1 MARSRNNQRGNQ
13 SIDLIRPAT
22 IEDAFYVASHLQED
36 DHKELEG
43 LGHTNM
49 SLALSISVLT
59 SDVSVTFLNPKGD
72 LCGIAGVS
80 RTDAHCGAIW
90 MLTTPHVRPY
100 PKLFFK
106 EAKRWVDQITSYD
119 VLHNIADPRNYLHMK
134 LLHMLGFK
142 KLMYRSVGPD
152 NLTYVE
158 FAKLT
163 KCVMSQSQL
172 LPSAQSVQV

>member
-1 MARSRNNQRGNQ
+1 MRICKKLINKAGHLDAIWVANN
-13 SIDLIRPAT
+13 
-22 IEDAFYVASHLQED
+22 LQED
-36 DHKELEG
+36 DKQELLG
-43 LGHTNM
+43 LGHTNLEHAVTM
-49 SLALSISVLT
+49 SVLL
-59 SDVSVTFLNPKGD
+59 SDHPVTFWNPRGMI
-72 LCGIAGVS
+72 CGVAGVS

-106 EAKRWVDQITSYD
+106 EAKKWVEQQTSYEM
-119 VLHNIADPRNYLHMK
+119 LHNIADPRNKLHMK

-142 KLMYRSVGPD
+142 KLMYVTTQT

-163 KCVMSQSQL
+163 KSCVFPL
-172 LPSAQSVQV
+172 APLR

>member
-1 MARSRNNQRGNQ
+1 MARIIQHQR
-13 SIDLIRPAT
+13 SDETVSLIRPAT
-22 IEDAFYVASHLQED
+22 LEDAFYVAANLQID
-36 DHKELEG
+36 DQNEMEG
-43 LGHTNM
+43 LGHTSIM
-49 SLALSISVLT
+49 ALPFSVIT
-59 SDVSVTFLNPKGD
+59 SDISVTFVNPQGD

-119 VLHNIADPRNYLHMK
+119 VLHNIADPRNTLHMK

-142 KLMYRSVGPD
+142 KLMYRTVGPN

-163 KCVMSQSQL
+163 KCVMLQSQL
-172 LPSAQSVQV
+172 LPSVQ

>member
-1 MARSRNNQRGNQ
+1 MISKQ
-13 SIDLIRPAT
+13 LIHT
-22 IEDAFYVASHLQED
+22 ASHLDAIYVANNLQEED
-36 DHKELEG
+36 RQELIG
-43 LGHTNM
+43 LGHNN
-49 SLALSISVLT
+49 LEHAIVLSVDL
-59 SDVSVTFLNPKGD
+59 SDNPVTFWNPDGMI
-72 LCGIAGVS
+72 CGVAGVS

-106 EAKRWVDQITSYD
+106 EAKKWVEQQTSYEM
-119 VLHNIADPRNYLHMK
+119 LHNIADPRNRMHMK

-142 KLMYRSVGPD
+142 KLSYVSTPT

-163 KCVMSQSQL
+163 SCALNLDQQQPL
-172 LPSAQSVQV
+172 

>member
-1 MARSRNNQRGNQ
+1 MES
-13 SIDLIRPAT
+13 LIHTANRL
-22 IEDAFYVASHLQED
+22 DAMYVAANLQED
-36 DHKELEG
+36 DRQELTG
-43 LGHTNM
+43 LGHNDHEM
-49 SLALSISVLT
+49 AVVLSVYHSENAL
-59 SDVSVTFLNPKGD
+59 TFCNPDGNI
-72 LCGIAGVS
+72 CGVAGVS

-106 EAKRWVDQITSYD
+106 EAKKWVEQQTSFEMLY
-119 VLHNIADPRNYLHMK
+119 NIADPRNRMHLK

-142 KLMYRSVGPD
+142 RLSYVTTPT

-163 KCVMSQSQL
+163 KCASNPDQQL
-172 LPSAQSVQV
+172 PLSLA

>member
-1 MARSRNNQRGNQ
+1 MTYKP
-13 SIDLIRPAT
+13 LIRTANRL
-22 IEDAFYVASHLQED
+22 DAMYVGANLQED
-36 DHKELEG
+36 DRQELIG
-43 LGHTNM
+43 LGHTNPEWTTI
-49 SLALSISVLT
+49 LSVYY
-59 SDVSVTFLNPKGD
+59 SDTAVTFWNPDGNI
-72 LCGIAGVS
+72 CGVAGVS

-106 EAKRWVDQITSYD
+106 EAKKWVEQQTSYD
-119 VLHNIADPRNYLHMK
+119 MLHNIADPRNKMHMK

-142 KLMYRSVGPD
+142 RLSYVPTST

-163 KCVMSQSQL
+163 SCVQIQEPYL
-172 LPSAQSVQV
+172 Q

>member
-1 MARSRNNQRGNQ
+1 MTLP
-13 SIDLIRPAT
+13 LIQEASCS
-22 IEDAFYVASHLQED
+22 DAIWVAQHLQED
-36 DHKELEG
+36 DRRELEG
-43 LGHTNM
+43 LGHTEM
-49 SLALSISVLT
+49 ELVLADSIDLS
-59 SDVSVTFLNPKGD
+59 DNPVTFRNPVGD
-72 LCGIAGVS
+72 ICGVAGVS

-106 EAKRWVDQITSYD
+106 EAKKWVEQQTSYEM
-119 VLHNIADPRNYLHMK
+119 LHNIADPRNRMHLK

-142 KLMYRSVGPD
+142 RLMYVTTRT

-163 KCVMSQSQL
+163 KSCVK
-172 LPSAQSVQV
+172 QSV

>member
-1 MARSRNNQRGNQ
+1 MIPKS
-13 SIDLIRPAT
+13 LIHPAT
-22 IEDAFYVASHLQED
+22 RLDAMYVAANLQED
-36 DHKELEG
+36 DRQELAG
-43 LGHTNM
+43 LGHADHEM
-49 SLALSISVLT
+49 AVVLSVYHSEPA
-59 SDVSVTFLNPKGD
+59 VTFWNPDGNI
-72 LCGIAGVS
+72 CGVAGVS

-106 EAKRWVDQITSYD
+106 EAKKWVEQQTSFEMLY
-119 VLHNIADPRNYLHMK
+119 NIADPRNKMHLK

-142 KLMYRSVGPD
+142 RLSYVTTPT

-163 KCVMSQSQL
+163 KCASNPDQQL
-172 LPSAQSVQV
+172 PL